1 MPDLPVL
8 AAAGGFEFDFPFEL
22 GCGLEA
28 DPASE
33 GCGVDLR
40 RGEGGGEG
48 WV

>member
-8 AAAGGFEFDFPFEL
+8 AAAGGFEFDFPLKL

-28 DPASE
+28 DPAGE
-33 GCGVDLR
+33 GCGVDLWCR
-40 RGEGGGEG
+40 KGGGEG